1 MKFDL
6 IISNI
11 MIGILVI
18 CSAFALMFVFY
29 IQRKLTPEQYFSFSE
44 FFLIGRGL
52 NIKKILNR
60 MILIVSFNCILFLIL
75 KNFFKIELVCSM
87 CILSTLLGSILIIYP
102 AFKIRHDL
110 PNNEMKS
117 LLNYMYVSFVF
128 LALIISILTVFTLVV
143 LFDDISIV
151 TLWQEHKSGIILYLL
166 LVIPSLFFNPTNY
179 EKKMEYAIE
188 KHHESEKEIKE
199 TLIKNNNETII
210 PDESQSSS
218 PFKIK
223 KVFRL
228 LNRIMKDD

>member
-1 MKFDL
+1 
-6 IISNI
+6 
-11 MIGILVI
+11 
-18 CSAFALMFVFY
+18 
-29 IQRKLTPEQYFSFSE
+29 
-44 FFLIGRGL
+44 
-52 NIKKILNR
+52 

-128 LALIISILTVFTLVV
+128 LALIISTLTVFTLVV
-143 LFDDISIV
+143 LFDDIS
-151 TLWQEHKSGIILYLL
+151 
-166 LVIPSLFFNPTNY
+166 IPSLFFNPTNY